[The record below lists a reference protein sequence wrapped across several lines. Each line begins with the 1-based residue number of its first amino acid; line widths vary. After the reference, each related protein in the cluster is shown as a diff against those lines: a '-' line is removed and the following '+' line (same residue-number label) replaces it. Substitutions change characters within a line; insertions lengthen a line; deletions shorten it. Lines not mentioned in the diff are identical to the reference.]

1 MSRDVTDLWASFDGF
16 PGARVRLVGCPWLKP
31 GAEELPSAYIVIQEN
46 FLFKSLPS
54 SWLST
59 LNVLI
64 ETEIGSLSEMQL
76 SLSCAISF
84 A

>member
-1 MSRDVTDLWASFDGF
+1 MSRDVTDLWASFDRFSG
-16 PGARVRLVGCPWLKP
+16 GRVRLIGCPWLKP
-31 GAEELPSAYIVIQEN
+31 GPKELPSVYIVIQEI

-54 SWLST
+54 SWLFT

>member
-1 MSRDVTDLWASFDGF
+1 MSRDVTDLWSSFDRFSG
-16 PGARVRLVGCPWLKP
+16 GRIRLIG
-31 GAEELPSAYIVIQEN
+31 EELPSAYIVIQEN

-84 A
+84 V